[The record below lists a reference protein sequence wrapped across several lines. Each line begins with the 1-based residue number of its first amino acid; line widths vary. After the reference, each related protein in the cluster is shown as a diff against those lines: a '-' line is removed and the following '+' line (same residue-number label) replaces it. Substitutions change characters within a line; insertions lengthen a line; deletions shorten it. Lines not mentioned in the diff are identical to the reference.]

1 LAVGQLGV
9 GVALGRFD
17 CRPALWQVGQPSRLL
32 FQFSQH
38 LLIDFK
44 RSASKIQNM
53 NFPMPKNFQNLPGGR
68 KFPKG
73 TFWEKVQITN
83 GLWIQN
89 PSNKTI
95 LNLIWILKGVQ
106 TFEKKSINSPKLF
119 LDMIFNSVNLNCLT
133 YIKKFKVP
141 LQVANRT

>member
-1 LAVGQLGV
+1 LLRLRPTGSEEKGRGVNYGRRSESVGNAIENLAVVGPVWTWFARLLGALAALAVGQLGV

-83 GLWIQN
+83 GL
-89 PSNKTI
+89 
-95 LNLIWILKGVQ
+95 
-106 TFEKKSINSPKLF
+106 
-119 LDMIFNSVNLNCLT
+119 
-133 YIKKFKVP
+133 
-141 LQVANRT
+141 